1 MLLLHENKQLTKI
14 FESRALTPTLE
25 QKSDKKTFIYI
36 ILMVLQYIGL
46 SYISEV
52 KNNIFSV
59 ISNVKPHQNFSK

>member
-36 ILMVLQYIGL
+36 ILMICITYGL
-46 SYISEV
+46 PYISKV
-52 KNNIFSV
+52 KSNLFSV
-59 ISNVKPHQNFSK
+59 MSNVI